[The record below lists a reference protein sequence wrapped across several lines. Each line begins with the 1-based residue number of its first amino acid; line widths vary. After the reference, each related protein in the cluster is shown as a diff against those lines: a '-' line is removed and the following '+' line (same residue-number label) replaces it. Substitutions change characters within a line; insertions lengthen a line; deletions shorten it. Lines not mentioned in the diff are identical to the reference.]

1 MNRSLTDEQAKV
13 LLELEMILNTVHVIN
28 SNLERSIDVVRER
41 PPSSSQTSPESLAYR
56 ELVARNTAS
65 LKDVLSVLDQI

>member
-1 MNRSLTDEQAKV
+1 MNGSLTDEQAKI

-28 SNLERSIDVVRER
+28 SNLEKSIDVVRER
-41 PPSSSQTSPESLAYR
+41 PPSSQTSPESLAYR
-56 ELVARNTAS
+56 ELVARNTAQ